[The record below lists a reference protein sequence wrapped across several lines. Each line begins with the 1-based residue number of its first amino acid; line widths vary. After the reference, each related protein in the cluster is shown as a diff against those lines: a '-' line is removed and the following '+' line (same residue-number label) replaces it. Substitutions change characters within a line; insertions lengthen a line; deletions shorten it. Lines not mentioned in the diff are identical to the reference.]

1 MVHKV
6 AAQTIAA
13 RFREI
18 RAASTAGGGTA
29 LDTTALAISLP
40 LGSDWVSLTA
50 RNLVGADVVRFAIN
64 PFLTVI
70 KTSDD
75 LVLLEN
81 LSDISREMQ
90 DGDTTEVAFDDFT
103 TTDKLYVGAD
113 VPFRGAAVDVGTQV
127 NGNASVLSV
136 GYWNG
141 VGWIDLSDSD
151 GTETGGN
158 TTMAQDGDVTWTVPS
173 EWVKS
178 SLVNA
183 RAETALLETWARTD
197 LYWTRWTVS
206 AATDANWDILQIHS
220 LNRSTAYA
228 ELIEGQ
234 TYQQAISASGPG
246 SIITVEALTDSGTA
260 NLVINVA
267 TELDEV
273 FD

>member
-6 AAQTIAA
+6 AAQVIAA

-29 LDTTALAISLP
+29 LTTTAKAISLP
-40 LGSDWVSLTA
+40 LGSDWVSITA
-50 RNLVGADVVRFAIN
+50 RNLVGADVVRFALN
-64 PFLTVI
+64 PFLAII
-70 KTSDD
+70 KTSDG
-75 LVLLEN
+75 LGLLEN
-81 LSDISREMQ
+81 LTDLSREMQ
-90 DGDTTEVAFDDFT
+90 DGDTTDTAFDSFT
-103 TTDKLYVGAD
+103 TTDNIYVGAGI
-113 VPFRGAAVDVGTQV
+113 PFRGVDVDIGS
-127 NGNASVLSV
+127 NAQSAAEVLTV
-136 GYWNG
+136 KYWNG
-141 VGWIDLSDSD
+141 HAWIDLSDSD

-158 TTMAQDGDVTWTVPS
+158 TTMAVDGAVTWSIPS
-173 EWVKS
+173 AWARE

-183 RAETALLETWARTD
+183 EETSLLDTWARTD
-197 LYWTRWTVS
+197 LYWTRWEIGG
-206 AATDANWDILQIHS
+206 ATNNNWDIAQMRS

-267 TELDEV
+267 TELDQE

>member
-29 LDTTALAISLP
+29 LTTTTQAISLP
-40 LGSDWVSLTA
+40 FGSDWVSLTA
-50 RNLVGADVVRFAIN
+50 RNLAGADVVRFSLN
-64 PFLTVI
+64 PFLTII
-70 KTSDD
+70 KTSDS
-75 LVLLEN
+75 LALLEN

-103 TTDKLYVGAD
+103 TTDKLYVGAAI
-113 VPFRGAAVDVGTQV
+113 PFRGAAVDVGTQV
-127 NGNASVLSV
+127 NGNAEVLSV

-141 VGWIDLSDSD
+141 VSWTDLSDSD
-151 GTETGGN
+151 GTESGGA
-158 TTMAQDGDVTWTVPS
+158 TMAKDGDVTWAVPS
-173 EWVKS
+173 AWTKS

-183 RAETALLETWARTD
+183 QAETALLETWSRTD
-197 LYWTRWTVS
+197 LYWTRWTVGG
-206 AATDANWDILQIHS
+206 ATDSNWDILQIRA

-246 SIITVEALTDSGTA
+246 SIVTVEALTDSGTA
-260 NLVINVA
+260 NLVVNVA
-267 TELDEV
+267 TELDQE